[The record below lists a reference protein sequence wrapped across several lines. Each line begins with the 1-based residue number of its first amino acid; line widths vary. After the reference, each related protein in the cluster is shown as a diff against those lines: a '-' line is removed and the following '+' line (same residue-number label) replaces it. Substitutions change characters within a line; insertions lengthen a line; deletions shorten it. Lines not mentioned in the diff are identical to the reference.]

1 MAEMKLKMAE
11 QKINIMQKIEIE
23 KMVLNCGG
31 TGDKLEKSV
40 RLLKMVTGKTVLKT
54 TSTRRIPGFGI
65 SPGKES
71 GCKVTLRDK
80 EKIEEL
86 LTRFFAAESSQIS
99 GKKIVNNHFS
109 FGIHEYIEIP
119 GLEYDR
125 DIGITGFDITIVFS
139 RKGKRVKMR
148 KIKQG
153 KYPKKQEVTKEEII
167 EYLTKNFGVEV
178 I

>member
-1 MAEMKLKMAE
+1 MAE
-11 QKINIMQKIEIE
+11 QKINPMQEIEIE

-31 TGDKLEKSV
+31 TGDKLEKSIK
-40 RLLKMVTGKTVLKT
+40 LLKMVSGKTVLKT

-71 GCKVTLRDK
+71 GCKVTLRD
-80 EKIEEL
+80 IEQIQEL
-86 LTRFFAAESSQIS
+86 LTRFFAAESNELAA
-99 GKKIVNNHFS
+99 KKIVNNHFS

-125 DIGITGFDITIVFS
+125 DIGISGFDVTVVFS
-139 RKGKRVKMR
+139 RKGKRVKMK

-153 KYPKKQEVTKEEII
+153 RYPKRQDVTKEEII
-167 EYLTKNFGVEV
+167 EYLTKNFGVE
-178 I
+178 IE